1 MCISAEQV
9 IEGLPQLPRL
19 ISVLCYFGGP
29 IRLLFLSVDP
39 MPNTLMFNPLL
50 AIR

>member
-1 MCISAEQV
+1 MCISAEQI
-9 IEGLPQLPRL
+9 IEVLPQVPRL

-29 IRLLFLSVDP
+29 IRPLFLSVDG

-50 AIR
+50 TIG